1 MHNNVICCL
10 VVFSVLSF
18 VLGTLSLIFLYIGML
33 LKEHTVNCEYSYNIQ
48 TEFFRL
54 LLNKN

>member
-18 VLGTLSLIFLYIGML
+18 VLGTLSVIFLYIGML
-33 LKEHTVNCEYSYNIQ
+33 LKEHSIE
-48 TEFFRL
+48 
-54 LLNKN
+54 

>member
-18 VLGTLSLIFLYIGML
+18 VLGALSVIFLYIGML
-33 LKEHTVNCEYSYNIQ
+33 LKEHSE
-48 TEFFRL
+48 
-54 LLNKN
+54 